1 MSVRSGGNISVIAGT
16 LAPRRYDEVQF
27 LYSEDGTVILSRFYA
42 QGVFLSQVRTVLDD
56 QGREIIVRLESTSIG
71 L

>member
-1 MSVRSGGNISVIAGT
+1 MTVRSGGNVSLIAGT

-27 LYSEDGTVILSRFYA
+27 LYSDDGTVILSRFYA
-42 QGVFLSQVRTVLDD
+42 NGTFLRQVRTVLDD
-56 QGREIIVRLESTSIG
+56 QGREIIVRLESTPSG